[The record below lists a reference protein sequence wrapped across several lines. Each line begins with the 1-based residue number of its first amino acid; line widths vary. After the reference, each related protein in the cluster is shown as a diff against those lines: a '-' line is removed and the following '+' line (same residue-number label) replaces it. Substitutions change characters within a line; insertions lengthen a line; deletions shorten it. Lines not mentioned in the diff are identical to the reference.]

1 LGPTHGGGK
10 ALGRAIAVS
19 GGKQRSVG
27 AALTEENRGGGRE
40 RWHRWMAKGNGGEDG
55 ATCLPTGDDRGGVS
69 DRGGTTRGG
78 RRQLGGFTSRTEIDT
93 TTCGGQVGDATRQEG
108 LVEESTN
115 DRRAHNQLFPN
126 AK

>member
-1 LGPTHGGGK
+1 
-10 ALGRAIAVS
+10 LGRAIAVS

-69 DRGGTTRGG
+69 DRGGATRGG
-78 RRQLGGFTSRTEIDT
+78 GDDSSVVLPHERRL
-93 TTCGGQVGDATRQEG
+93 TRRR
-108 LVEESTN
+108 VVARWVTPP
-115 DRRAHNQLFPN
+115 DRRA
-126 AK
+126 

>member
-1 LGPTHGGGK
+1 
-10 ALGRAIAVS
+10 LGRAIAVS

-69 DRGGTTRGG
+69 DRGGATRGG
-78 RRQLGGFTSRTEIDT
+78 DDSSVVLPHERRLTRRR
-93 TTCGGQVGDATRQEG
+93 VVARWATPP
-108 LVEESTN
+108 
-115 DRRAHNQLFPN
+115 DRRA
-126 AK
+126 